1 MDTRILKIEDEASL
15 EDSLTAQWG
24 ETLPKDVIDFAKAP
38 KTPTVRQT
46 NTNEGNIVTEY
57 PFSTT
62 VYSLYYSAVLTGFK
76 VSSYSYGTKCS
87 GSI

>member
-15 EDSLTAQWG
+15 EDSLTAQQSK
-24 ETLPKDVIDFAKAP
+24 TLPKDVIDFAKAP
-38 KTPTVRQT
+38 KTPRVMQT
-46 NTNEGNIVTEY
+46 NTNEGNIITEY

-62 VYSLYYSAVLTGFK
+62 LYSQYYDAILTGFK